1 MTRVPLNSRSRGWP
15 APATNRRRS
24 AKSTAVTRRCGPR
37 AGSARIPPGNLP
49 VERSMKR
56 PALRLEHAAKPRG
69 TDASAQLLSWLRGF
83 GRLYAVGV
91 EGTGSYGAGLARHL
105 AGEGVT
111 VVEIK
116 RADRRQRRMKGKSDP
131 LDAHAAAEAV
141 LSGKV
146 CAIRKLGT
154 GIVDAIRPA
163 RQPGQRGQGPHQ
175 RLEVYFA
182 QVTAAIDL
190 GLSNVLIEGINT
202 KIRLIN
208 ARGYG
213 HHSAQTL
220 SSMIYLCLGGL
231 HPKLP
236 TTT

>member
-1 MTRVPLNSRSRGWP
+1 
-15 APATNRRRS
+15 
-24 AKSTAVTRRCGPR
+24 
-37 AGSARIPPGNLP
+37 
-49 VERSMKR
+49 MKR

-111 VVEIK
+111 VVEIN
-116 RADRRQRRMKGKSDP
+116 RPDRRQRRMKGKSDP
-131 LDAHAAAEAV
+131 LDADAPPRRCCLEGPARYRNSAPESWMPSAPCTAAGPAR
-141 LSGKV
+141 S
-146 CAIRKLGT
+146 
-154 GIVDAIRPA
+154 RPA
-163 RQPGQRGQGPHQ
+163 PTARGHFA
-175 RLEVYFA
+175 EVI
-182 QVTAAIDL
+182 AAIEL
-190 GLSNVLIEGINT
+190 GLSNALIEGVNA

-220 SSMIYLCLGGL
+220 SSMI
-231 HPKLP
+231 
-236 TTT
+236 

>member
-1 MTRVPLNSRSRGWP
+1 
-15 APATNRRRS
+15 
-24 AKSTAVTRRCGPR
+24 
-37 AGSARIPPGNLP
+37 
-49 VERSMKR
+49 MKR

-154 GIVDAIRPA
+154 GIVDAIRALHGSRASAVKA
-163 RQPGQRGQGPHQ
+163 RTNGSRSFA
-175 RLEVYFA
+175 EVI
-182 QVTAAIDL
+182 AAIEL
-190 GLSNVLIEGINT
+190 GLSNALIEGINA